1 MKTSKNK
8 KRSGT
13 RSEKHVQLQ
22 KRLLLL
28 GGGILLLAF
37 LVTAV
42 IFFIPRDNTS
52 FSYECWKLRWSVS
65 SFLDDV
71 ADGDFADASE
81 SVYFLSEEGSPLVF
95 SEDLCKIWAKRMA
108 DLRTGVRN
116 NYLTDFSDLSVRKEN
131 GVMTVTVLLH
141 IDLQGME
148 DKFYDGLPHTL
159 TVVETE
165 DGWKVSGITD
175 EEVKTDFEK
184 AISGVITASE
194 RGGGSL

>member
-1 MKTSKNK
+1 MKNTKNK
-8 KRSGT
+8 KKT
-13 RSEKHVQLQ
+13 DALSEKKAKNL
-22 KRLLLL
+22 KRLLAL
-28 GGGILLLAF
+28 GGGLLALAF
-37 LVTAV
+37 LVTVV

-52 FSYECWKLRWSVS
+52 FSFECWKLRWSVS

-71 ADGDFADASE
+71 ADGDFEDAAE
-81 SVYFLSEEGSPLVF
+81 SVYFLSEEGNPLD
-95 SEDLCKIWAKRMA
+95 STEDLRKVWAKRLS
-108 DLRTGVRN
+108 DLRSGVRN

-165 DGWKVSGITD
+165 DGWKISGITD
-175 EEVKTDFEK
+175 EKVKTDFEK
-184 AISGVITASE
+184 AISGVISASE